1 MPEIAR
7 GTIATS
13 LMLVHIAS
21 QVEDHVC
28 NLTQQG
34 TTGVPPDSTWS
45 IQDSLQRNNLS
56 DLFSTYSRQLSLY
69 RTWDHTYRQQHGY
82 VHFRLNLLITSNYFP
97 IADYSI
103 TPTQS
108 GQYHYSTYTDYTT
121 NQIIFWV
128 IRRTLSTII
137 MCSQTSQYWSLLALS
152 HRNWPYLWHSEWWSF
167 ENLFKLAH
175 SGLIGAIWS
184 APPCRLYSSL
194 RKNDGGPPPL
204 RSKDFLDGLPSVTP
218 AQLLQVQESKEIH
231 RRSDLLCIA
240 VFQQGGF
247 AGKEQPINS
256 LAWKEPSNQQF
267 VSQCSCY
274 MVATPAC
281 KWGLDIFKT
290 WGYCCNLRQNLN
302 IGWTM
307 STPGSHGLQ
316 R

>member
-1 MPEIAR
+1 MTRRSAPLSCAAKQANIDHFSPFDIEIDP
-7 GTIATS
+7 IYDI
-13 LMLVHIAS
+13 LND
-21 QVEDHVC
+21 DHFE
-28 NLTQQG
+28 T
-34 TTGVPPDSTWS
+34 
-45 IQDSLQRNNLS
+45 
-56 DLFSTYSRQLSLY
+56 
-69 RTWDHTYRQQHGY
+69 
-82 VHFRLNLLITSNYFP
+82 LL
-97 IADYSI
+97 
-103 TPTQS
+103 
-108 GQYHYSTYTDYTT
+108 
-121 NQIIFWV
+121 
-128 IRRTLSTII
+128 
-137 MCSQTSQYWSLLALS
+137 
-152 HRNWPYLWHSEWWSF
+152 
-167 ENLFKLAH
+167 KLAH

-204 RSKDFLDGLPSVTP
+204 RPKDFLDGLPSVTP

-290 WGYCCNLRQNLN
+290 WAIAATSDKISILAGQCQHRDHMDFRGKRLPNGTFVSSLTAEYPSSLASAIVDILKPWVSQSSSFNQDLPLWRNLLSRNLISRGPRIPDGAGDCSSAN
-302 IGWTM
+302 
-307 STPGSHGLQ
+307 
-316 R
+316 